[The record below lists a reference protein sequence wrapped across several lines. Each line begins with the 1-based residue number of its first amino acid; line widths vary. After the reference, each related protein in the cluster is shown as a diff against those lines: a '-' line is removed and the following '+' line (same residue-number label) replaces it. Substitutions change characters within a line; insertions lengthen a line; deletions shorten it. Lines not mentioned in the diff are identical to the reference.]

1 MYGTL
6 VFATLAVI
14 VLLSLFIIVT
24 GFGIDENT
32 HLEIGNNEIEMRPW
46 RFLWFIPLLGILF
59 VFAKTSGDSF
69 SSFDEIAKTSKKK
82 WHTIYTNNIN
92 ADVTVSTEHVTL
104 NPKKSVTRDDK
115 EKLFTAG
122 TYIPLHLSSKT
133 VTITAT
139 NKHDSTSKEAELTDD
154 NFIEKWPKGTNPD
167 KTNGR
172 ITKIEYR
179 STSTPLKWFGMT
191 VEKTSYDEARITVE
205 YKGTDDP
212 STKQLFGED

>member
-1 MYGTL
+1 MHAAL
-6 VFATLAVI
+6 VGIT
-14 VLLSLFIIVT
+14 FIIIMLLGT
-24 GFGIDENT
+24 FIC
-32 HLEIGNNEIEMRPW
+32 IGDREMTNKTYYLRL
-46 RFLWFIPLLGILF
+46 LWLIPLVGILF
-59 VFAKTSGDSF
+59 VFAKTSSCPD
-69 SSFDEIAKTSKKK
+69 FDEIAKTSTEK

-115 EKLFTAG
+115 EKLFTTG
-122 TYIPLHLSSKT
+122 TYIPLHFSSKT

-139 NKHDSTSKEAELTDD
+139 NKHDSTSKEAKLTEE
-154 NFIEKWPKGTNPD
+154 NFIEKWPKDTNPD

-179 STSTPLKWFGMT
+179 STAIPLKWFGMI

-212 STKQLFGED
+212 STKQLFGDK